1 MKAVVFLCLFVA
13 GLYTQASANQLNRSA
28 LAAKPVT
35 MTGYTD
41 NPGIKNAAIVQ
52 SILFYTQMRP
62 ELLAESSQQDGRFHL
77 AFMQAQPGFVY
88 LTILGKAWAVYV
100 QPGDSIVFRLSGSG
114 PATSITFEG
123 EEAADHQLFA
133 QLSDLTSSKLTPRY
147 GQNSDP
153 AAFKTTVTAWRKAL
167 HDSIVLAVLKHP
179 VKSWAADLAQAWVN
193 YAYVRLIYS
202 VLPARPA
209 GLNANEYTR
218 EADMYPFNRHEFL
231 LLDAY
236 RDAAMGKYVFRYRQD
251 SSWNNEKI
259 AANVTKVLQGKTRD
273 HVLTNLIG
281 LYAQKQTPESQAP
294 LTRLFAAA
302 KEKVRDSI
310 YVAYLNEAELKL
322 RVLDKPLPDS
332 ILNSTYLL
340 DYASGKKLSLKDV
353 LALYQGKPVYIDL
366 WASWCIPCREDIA
379 KSAAAKQY
387 LTEKNVQYL
396 YFSTDK
402 DVAAWKKAALQD
414 SITTRQYAFVSNT
427 TASLFTFLNH
437 EFIPRYLLLDKSHK
451 VKATYAPRPTPP
463 FLNELKALVGSLE
476 ARVVTFN

>member
-1 MKAVVFLCLFVA
+1 MRTVVFLFLFV
-13 GLYTQASANQLNRSA
+13 GLYTQAPAHELNQSA
-28 LAAKPVT
+28 LATKPVV

-41 NPGIKNAAIVQ
+41 NPEIKSVAIVQ

-62 ELLAESSQQDGRFHL
+62 GQLAESSQQDGRFYL
-77 AFMQAQPGFVY
+77 SFMQTQPGFVY

-114 PATSITFEG
+114 PAASIIFEG
-123 EEAADHQLFA
+123 QQAATHQLFA
-133 QLSDLTSSKLTPRY
+133 QLSDLTSNKLTPRY
-147 GQNSDP
+147 GQYNDP
-153 AAFKTTVTAWRKAL
+153 AAFKTAVTAWRKAL
-167 HDSIVLAVLKHP
+167 QDSIAFSVLKHP
-179 VKSWAADLAQAWVN
+179 TKSWAADLAQAWAN

-202 VLPARPA
+202 VLPGRPA
-209 GLNANEYTR
+209 GLDANEYTR
-218 EADMYPFNRHEFL
+218 EADKYPFDRDAL
-231 LLDAY
+231 LSLDAY

-251 SSWNNEKI
+251 SSWSNEKI
-259 AANVTKVLQGKTRD
+259 AANVNRVLQGKTRD

-302 KEKVRDSI
+302 REQVRDSA

-340 DYASGKKLSLKDV
+340 DYTSGKKLAFKDV

-402 DVAAWKKAALQD
+402 DVNAWKKAALQD

-427 TASLFTFLNH
+427 TTSLFSFLNH

-463 FLNELKALVGSLE
+463 FLNELKTLVGSLE

>member
-1 MKAVVFLCLFVA
+1 MRAVVCLFLFVA
-13 GLYTQASANQLNRSA
+13 GLYTQAPAHALNRSA
-28 LAAKPVT
+28 VAAKPVM

-41 NPGIKNAAIVQ
+41 NPGIKNVAIVQ

-62 ELLAESSQQDGRFHL
+62 EQLAESSQQDGRFHL
-77 AFMQAQPGFVY
+77 AFLQAQPGFVY

-100 QPGDSIVFRLSGSG
+100 QPGDNIVFRLSGSG

-123 EEAADHQLFA
+123 EQAATQQLFA
-133 QLSDLTSSKLTPRY
+133 QLSELTSSKLTPRY
-147 GQNSDP
+147 GQNNDP
-153 AAFKTTVTAWRKAL
+153 AAFKTTLTAWRQAL
-167 HDSIVLAVLKHP
+167 QDSIALAVLKHP
-179 VKSWAADLAQAWVN
+179 IKSRAVNLAQAWAN

-202 VLPARPA
+202 VLPARPT
-209 GLNANEYTR
+209 GLDASEYTR
-218 EADMYPFNRHEFL
+218 EADKYPFNRHEL
-231 LLDAY
+231 LSLDAY

-251 SSWNNEKI
+251 TAWSNEKI
-259 AANVTKVLQGKTRD
+259 AANVSKLLQGKTRD

-294 LTRLFAAA
+294 LTRLFAVA
-302 KEKVRDSI
+302 KEQVRDSI
-310 YVAYLNEAELKL
+310 YVAYLHETELKL

-340 DYASGKKLSLKDV
+340 DYTSGKKLTLKDV
-353 LALYQGKPVYIDL
+353 LASYQGQPVYIDL

-402 DVAAWKKAALQD
+402 DVTAWKKAAVQD
-414 SITTRQYAFVSNT
+414 SITTRQYVFVSNT
-427 TASLFTFLNH
+427 TASLFSFLNH